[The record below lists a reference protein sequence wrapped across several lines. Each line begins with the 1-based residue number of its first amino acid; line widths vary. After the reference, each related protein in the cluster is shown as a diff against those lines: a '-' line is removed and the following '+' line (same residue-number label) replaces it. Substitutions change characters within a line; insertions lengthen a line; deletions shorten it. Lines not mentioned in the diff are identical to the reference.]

1 MRGTSVRQSVTGIVV
16 NAHPNVARTEYDA
29 LKAILH
35 NCAHHGPE
43 SQRRGR
49 GEFRDHL
56 AGRIAWVSALNASRG
71 EKLRD
76 AFERI
81 SW

>member
-1 MRGTSVRQSVTGIVV
+1 MTGIVV
-16 NAHPNVARTEYDA
+16 NAHPNVARTEYDT

-35 NCAHHGPE
+35 NCALHGPE

-49 GEFRDHL
+49 AEFSDHL
-56 AGRIAWVSALNASRG
+56 AGRIARVSALNASRG
-71 EKLRD
+71 EKPRD